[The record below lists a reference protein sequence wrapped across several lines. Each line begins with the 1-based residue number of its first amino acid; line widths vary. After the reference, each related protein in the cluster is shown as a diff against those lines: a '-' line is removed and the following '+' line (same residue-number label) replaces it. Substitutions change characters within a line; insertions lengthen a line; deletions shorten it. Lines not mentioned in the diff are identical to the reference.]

1 MCLGEGRWLV
11 GNSPWENGGGIS
23 GMTRTLLHI
32 LRASSYGFYPL
43 DPNFVLADPWLNTLT
58 VLASPLWN
66 PCRRPLCARQ
76 VPAGQRLRGGGDKGE
91 SDEGRA
97 DPSHPVGQSRC

>member
-43 DPNFVLADPWLNTLT
+43 DPNFVLADPWLNTLF
-58 VLASPLWN
+58 SPAPSGTLVGGH
-66 PCRRPLCARQ
+66 C
-76 VPAGQRLRGGGDKGE
+76 VRGRSLLDR
-91 SDEGRA
+91 D
-97 DPSHPVGQSRC
+97 